1 MVFWVCARSIS
12 LLLLLW
18 REFEKYVIE
27 HDSKTIKYS
36 AICYIAQGFVEVMIQ
51 FTFTFAKP
59 AATKLTAPES
69 PKLLFIGIFIQGSL
83 PHFIKRLLPIVKYG
97 LLIVSHGGECF
108 LFSFLGGQKS

>member
-18 REFEKYVIE
+18 RESEKYVIE
-27 HDSKTIKYS
+27 HDSKTIKYA
-36 AICYIAQGFVEVMIQ
+36 AIYIAQGFVEILIQ

-83 PHFIKRLLPIVKYG
+83 PHFINRLLPIVKYG
-97 LLIVSHGGECF
+97 LLIVAHGGESF
-108 LFSFLGGQKS
+108 LFLFLG